1 MLANLSVEQSLMK
14 AKSYANKGELAEAQ
28 KLYETILKKFSN
40 NIRAQQGLSALNK
53 HKQNNNTENPS
64 QDVLNQLV
72 ALYNQGQI
80 TTVIKQA
87 ELLTKKYPA
96 SPIIWN
102 MIGVSRAQ
110 IGMLNEAIEAY
121 KKCISLKPNFSDAHF
136 NMGIALN
143 NYGKSN
149 EAIEAFNK
157 AISYNP
163 NHAEAYNN
171 LGNVHLYQDALD
183 EAINAYKKAILLKPN
198 YAEAYDN
205 MGVALK
211 NQGNFKEAIKSH
223 KKSILLK
230 PYHSEAYN
238 NIGNALKDQGEL
250 EEAIKFFNKA
260 LAIKPDYAEA
270 YNNMGNVLKDQGNLD
285 HALIAYNKAS
295 SLINNYAEAFYNSSF
310 IHNLKGNLSEG
321 LKLYEWRLKKKSFTA
336 RSPRDHLIW
345 NGNRSLLGK
354 NFLVYEEQGLGDVI
368 QFCRYLPLL
377 KKKGAE
383 VTFKVQE
390 KMHAL
395 LDTLD
400 SNIILVNSTP
410 DDNSIDFESPLMS
423 LPHLFNT
430 NLETIPK
437 STPYLY
443 ADKKKVMLWG
453 NRLTKDK
460 FKVGICWQGSKNK
473 IDIGRSFPLSL
484 FKGISKLRGLE
495 LISLHK
501 GEGEKQ
507 INDIDFD
514 LTILGDDFDSGENA
528 FVDTAAVIANCDLI
542 ITSDT
547 ATAHLAGALGRQ
559 TWVVLKKLP
568 EWRWMLD
575 RKDSPWYL
583 NMKLYRQKKQADWQ
597 NVFDRMYTDLKLL
610 INMKVN
616 K

>member
-87 ELLTKKYPA
+87 ELLTKQYPA

-121 KKCISLKPNFSDAHF
+121 KKCISLKPDFSDAHF
-136 NMGIALN
+136 NIGIALI

-171 LGNVHLYQDALD
+171 LGSVHLYQDALD

-211 NQGNFKEAIKSH
+211 NQGNIKEAIKSH

-230 PYHSEAYN
+230 PSQSEAYN
-238 NIGNALKDQGEL
+238 NIGNALKDKGEL

-260 LAIKPDYAEA
+260 LTIKPDYAEA
-270 YNNMGNVLKDQGNLD
+270 YNNMGNVLKDQGKLD

-295 SLINNYAEAFYNSSF
+295 SLINNYAEALYNSSF

-321 LKLYEWRLKKKSFTA
+321 LKLYEWRLKKKPFTA

-345 NGNRSLLGK
+345 NGNKSLLGK
-354 NFLVYEEQGLGDVI
+354 KFLVYEEQGLGDVI

-377 KKKGAE
+377 NKKGAE

-395 LDTLD
+395 LHTLD
-400 SNIILVNSTP
+400 SNVILVNSTP

-437 STPYLY
+437 SKPYLY
-443 ADKKKVMLWG
+443 ADKKKVMSWG

-460 FKVGICWQGSKNK
+460 FKVGICWQGS
-473 IDIGRSFPLSL
+473 DIGRSFPLNL

-528 FVDTAAVIANCDLI
+528 FVDTAAVMANCDLI

-547 ATAHLAGALGRQ
+547 STAHLAGALGRQ
-559 TWVVLKKLP
+559 TWVALKKVP
-568 EWRWMLD
+568 DWRWMLD
-575 RKDSPWYL
+575 RKDSPWYP

-610 INMKVN
+610 INKKVN

>member
-1 MLANLSVEQSLMK
+1 MINQ
-14 AKSYANKGELAEAQ
+14 
-28 KLYETILKKFSN
+28 
-40 NIRAQQGLSALNK
+40 
-53 HKQNNNTENPS
+53 QNNNTENPS

-80 TTVIKQA
+80 TTVIKRA
-87 ELLTKKYPA
+87 EILTKKYPA

-121 KKCISLKPNFSDAHF
+121 KKCISLKPDFSDAHF

-345 NGNRSLLGK
+345 NGNKSLLGK

-400 SNIILVNSTP
+400 SNVILVNSTP

-473 IDIGRSFPLSL
+473 IDIGRSFPLNL

-507 INDIDFD
+507 INDIDFSFD
-514 LTILGDDFDSGENA
+514 NSSANLWSNFDNTCTHPKVLSSAFKNSNAYICTEPQSINLIGEREIADDVATLKNVSYDQLKGAAENFCLFRSIILKHRLQEYTIFQKIASNFELFDAICNKH
-528 FVDTAAVIANCDLI
+528 D
-542 ITSDT
+542 
-547 ATAHLAGALGRQ
+547 
-559 TWVVLKKLP
+559 VLKTCKFEGP
-568 EWRWMLD
+568 TNKNRVGGDEIA
-575 RKDSPWYL
+575 
-583 NMKLYRQKKQADWQ
+583 MKLMVFLIKKRIMQS
-597 NVFDRMYTDLKLL
+597 
-610 INMKVN
+610 
-616 K
+616 